1 MADTVPTTALVTD
14 RAPDAFGI
22 TWEYSRAI
30 RGGRR
35 IYIAAGETGAF
46 VDAYRRCRQEMRD
59 LGYSYAEPYL
69 GDSFT
74 GTRPCFWMDEARGWS
89 HAALQALR
97 ALVPVRIAEAA
108 AREAEW
114 AERDAVRR
122 QEAEARAAREAE
134 AEAGL
139 IERARTEAARSL
151 GSRRWS
157 WVRPQD
163 VEEAEGLIANP
174 GLDAAGA
181 RRLLGMVRRAAANVM
196 RTEERV
202 AGPYA
207 PELERARDPAVRA
220 AAAEALAHVTAFDA
234 DRARV
239 RNDIGWSRA
248 TTLAGHV
255 LTGMGDLDEAAAS
268 HAIRILRIHHGQ
280 LPGPLLAR
288 VLGAPALAAA

>member
-1 MADTVPTTALVTD
+1 MTDTVPDTALVTD
-14 RAPDAFGI
+14 RAPEAFGI
-22 TWEYSRAI
+22 AWEYSRAV

-46 VDAYRRCRQEMRD
+46 ADAYRRCRAEMRD

-89 HAALQALR
+89 PAALEAVR
-97 ALVPVRIAEAA
+97 ALVPVRIAESAA
-108 AREAEW
+108 KEAEW
-114 AERDAVRR
+114 AARDAARR

-139 IERARTEAARSL
+139 IERAKTEAARSL

-163 VEEAEGLIANP
+163 IEEAETLIANP
-174 GLDAAGA
+174 ALDVPGA
-181 RRLLGMVRRAAANVM
+181 RRLLDMVRRAAANVL

-202 AGPYA
+202 AVA
-207 PELERARDPAVRA
+207 HEPELALARDPAVRA

-239 RNDIGWSRA
+239 RNDVGWSRA

-268 HAIRILRIHHGQ
+268 HAIRIIRIHHGQ
-280 LPGPLLAR
+280 VPQALLAR
-288 VLGAPALAAA
+288 VLGAPVQVAA